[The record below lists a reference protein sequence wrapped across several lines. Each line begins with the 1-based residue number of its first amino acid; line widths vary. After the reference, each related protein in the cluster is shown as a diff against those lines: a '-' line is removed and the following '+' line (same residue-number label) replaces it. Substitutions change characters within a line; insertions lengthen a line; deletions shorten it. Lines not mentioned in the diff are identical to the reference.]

1 MEGRKAEPPPVGGCS
16 VGLNTSHES
25 EMAAAAGGGGFEWKY
40 DRGNGRL
47 WHANGDD
54 DERLDVLLI
63 SSLLVRR
70 YSSFSLKSAIL
81 MYEMLG
87 FFLLFIEIFVS
98 VGSSKWFSFV

>member
-1 MEGRKAEPPPVGGCS
+1 MGGLLAIVLCS
-16 VGLNTSHES
+16 SVWSCPS
-25 EMAAAAGGGGFEWKY
+25 SAI
-40 DRGNGRL
+40 
-47 WHANGDD
+47 ANGDSDD
-54 DERLDVLLI
+54 DERLDVLLS